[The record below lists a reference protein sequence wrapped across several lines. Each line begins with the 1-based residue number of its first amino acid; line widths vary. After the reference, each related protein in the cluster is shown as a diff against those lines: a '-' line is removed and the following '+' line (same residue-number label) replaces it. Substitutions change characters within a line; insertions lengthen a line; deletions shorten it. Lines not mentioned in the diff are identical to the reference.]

1 MDKKNILDINKEN
14 KISKLKNMET
24 KMINLKI
31 DGVPVTVPEGTTV
44 LEAARHI
51 GIRIPTLCY
60 LKGINEIGACR
71 VCLVELKG
79 ARSLSASCVLPVSEG
94 MDVYTNTQ
102 RARQA
107 RKLNLELILSNHR
120 KDCLMCIRN
129 GNCELQALAQELG
142 VDDMRFEGS
151 SVDRQIDNLSPS
163 LVRDPNKCVLCK
175 RCTAT
180 CEKVQGIAVIGTTQR
195 GFRTII
201 EPVSERSM
209 SQVPCIN
216 CGQCIVNCPCGAIY
230 EKDDTKKVWDALA
243 NPDLHVVVQT
253 APAVRVALGEEFGLP
268 IGTRVTGKM
277 VTALRRLGFKKVF
290 DTDFTADLTIMEE
303 GYELIDRIKNGGE
316 LPLITSCSP
325 GWIKYCEHYEPEF
338 LDNISSCKSP
348 QMMMGALIK
357 TYYAEKNGIDPSK
370 IFSVSVMPC
379 TAKKYEITR
388 NDINATNFQDIDV
401 VLTTREFARMLKMAS
416 IDLPHLPEGE
426 FDELMGESTG
436 AGVIFG
442 ATGGVMEAALR
453 TVADLLE
460 GKELPRIEYQDVRG
474 VDGVK
479 EATVQLGG
487 MDIHVAVA
495 HSIGHA
501 KKLLEMVKKGDK
513 QYHFIEIMAC
523 PGGCVCGGGQPIL
536 PARDKMDMD
545 PRVLRASAIYSEDEA
560 KQLRKSHKNPSII
573 KVYEDFLGEP
583 GGHRAH
589 ELLHTPP
596 HHQRP
601 KYSD

>member
-1 MDKKNILDINKEN
+1 MDKDILNINKEN
-14 KISKLKNMET
+14 KISKLKTMET

-44 LEAARHI
+44 LEAARQI

-60 LKGINEIGACR
+60 LKDINEIGACR
-71 VCLVELKG
+71 ICLVELKG
-79 ARSLSASCVLPVSEG
+79 ARSLTASCVLPVSEG
-94 MDVYTNTQ
+94 MDVHTNTQ

-120 KDCLMCIRN
+120 KDCLMCVRN
-129 GNCELQALAQELG
+129 GSCELQALAQELG

-151 SVDRQIDNLSPS
+151 SVDRKIDNLSPS
-163 LVRDPNKCVLCK
+163 LVRDPNKCVLCR

-277 VTALRRLGFKKVF
+277 VTALRRLGFEKVF

-303 GYELIDRIKNGGE
+303 GYELIDRIKNGGV

-325 GWIKYCEHYEPEF
+325 GWIKYCEHYEPEM

-370 IFSVSVMPC
+370 VFSVSVMPC

-388 NDINATNFQDIDV
+388 SDINATNYKDIDV

-416 IDLPHLPEGE
+416 IDLPHLPEGD
-426 FDELMGESTG
+426 FDELLGESTG
-436 AGVIFG
+436 AGAIFG

-474 VDGVK
+474 VEGVK
-479 EATVQLGG
+479 EATIQIGE
-487 MDIHVAVA
+487 MDVHVAVA

-501 KKLLEMVKKGDK
+501 KKLLDMVKKGEK
-513 QYHFIEIMAC
+513 KYHFIEIMAC

-536 PARDKMDMD
+536 PAREKMDKD
-545 PRVLRASAIYSEDEA
+545 PRALRAAAIYSEDEG

-601 KYSD
+601 KYND